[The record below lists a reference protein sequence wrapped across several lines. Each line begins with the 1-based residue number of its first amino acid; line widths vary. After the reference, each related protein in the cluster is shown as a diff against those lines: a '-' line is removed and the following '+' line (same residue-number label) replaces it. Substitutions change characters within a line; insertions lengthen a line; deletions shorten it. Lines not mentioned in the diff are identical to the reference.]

1 MRVHL
6 TITAKGQVTLRKSVL
21 DHLGI
26 KPGDKV
32 GVSLLPQGKVELSAP
47 SRSANI
53 RSMRGILRRPGQ
65 RAASLEDMQ
74 RAIEGG
80 RRR

>member
-1 MRVHL
+1 MAVKL
-6 TITAKGQVTLRKSVL
+6 TITAKGQVTLRKAVL

-32 GVSLLPQGKVELSAP
+32 GVALLPKGKVELTAASHGGDV
-47 SRSANI
+47 RSL
-53 RSMRGILRRPGQ
+53 RGILRRPGQ
-65 RAASLEDMQ
+65 RAVSLPEMQ